1 MYDLVVVGGGPAGYL
16 SAVRARS
23 YGLRVALVEGRYLGG
38 ECTNWGC
45 IPTKTLIEVA
55 EENYKL
61 RLLRQAGLSVELK
74 GIEWG
79 QLMDYVSRAVTR
91 SREGVKVL
99 LSEVEVLEGWARL
112 AGVGSVK
119 VESAGST
126 ARLESRYIIVAT
138 GSEPRSLPGVPV
150 DGEVVITN
158 REFFQLRKPPE
169 SIAIVGAGAIGVEIA
184 TAMAMLGK
192 EVHVI
197 EILERSLYFTDPD
210 VSAVVE
216 RSLRRLGV
224 KLMFRSSAKRVVVR
238 EGVAQLEVSS
248 GDGVTKTVEVEKV
261 LVAIGRKPNVEGIG
275 LEVAGVDYDTKS
287 GIKVDS
293 NMVTSVPTILAAGD
307 VTGPPQ
313 LAHKAFRE
321 AIIASDYVAGIR
333 NSLPREPIPQVV
345 FSHPQVAQVGL
356 TEQEATARG
365 ITYKVF
371 KFPYIALGRNTTAL
385 AKSSEGFAKLLV
397 DEGGKVLGA
406 QIVGNEASELIHIF
420 SLALSKGMTVKD
432 LAEAIYTHPTYSE
445 VVGEVASLALGKPLH
460 IK

>member
-1 MYDLVVVGGGPAGYL
+1 VYDLVVIGGGPAGYL

-23 YGLRVALVEGRYLGG
+23 YGLRVALVEGRHLGG

-45 IPTKTLIEVA
+45 IPTKALIEVA
-55 EENYKL
+55 GEYYKL
-61 RLLRQAGLSVELK
+61 KLARQAGLGVELR
-74 GIEWG
+74 GVEWG
-79 QLMDYVSRAVTR
+79 QLMEYVSRAVTR
-91 SREGVKVL
+91 SREGVKAL

-112 AGVGSVK
+112 AGAGNVK
-119 VESAGST
+119 VEGSGSA
-126 ARLESRYIIVAT
+126 AMLESRYIIVAT
-138 GSEPRSLPGVPV
+138 GSEPRSLPGLPV

-158 REFFQLRKPPE
+158 REFFQLGKPPE

-192 EVHVI
+192 EVHLI
-197 EILERSLYFTDPD
+197 EILERPLYFADPD

-216 RSLRRLGV
+216 RNLRRLGV
-224 KLMFRSSAKRVVVR
+224 KMMFKSSAKSVVR
-238 EGVAQLEVSS
+238 KNGMAQLEVSS
-248 GDGVTKTVEVEKV
+248 GDGTSKTVEVEKV
-261 LVAIGRKPNVEGIG
+261 LVAVGRKPNVEGIG
-275 LEVAGVDYDTKS
+275 LEVAGVAYDAKS
-287 GIKVDS
+287 GIKVGE

-321 AIIASDYVAGIR
+321 AIIASDYVAGAR
-333 NSLPREPIPQVV
+333 SPLPREPIPQVV

-356 TEQEATARG
+356 TEQDATARG
-365 ITYKVF
+365 VTYKAF
-371 KFPYIALGRNTTAL
+371 KFPYVALGRNATAL

-397 DEGGKVLGA
+397 GEGGRVLGA

-420 SLALSKGMTVKD
+420 SLAVAKGMSVKD

-445 VVGEVASLALGKPLH
+445 IVGELANLALGRPLH